1 MSALPPP
8 PADPFSGVP
17 APRPLAAPVRRP
29 GPITGAAGVLMVAG
43 ALSLGIGLM
52 GATGDRVNIDLPFLE
67 GESAERI
74 AAFWLIVQGSLAL
87 VAGWLVLRLRPAGRV
102 LGIVIATAG
111 ILTGLAQLRSSGSS
125 GLLGLALDAFVLYAL
140 FTYGF
145 VFKNERSP
153 R

>member
-1 MSALPPP
+1 MSSLPPP
-8 PADPFSGVP
+8 PGDPFTGVP
-17 APRPLAAPVRRP
+17 TPRPLAAPVRRP

-43 ALSLGIGLM
+43 ALSLGIGMM
-52 GATGDRVNIDLPFLE
+52 GVTGDRVNIDVPFLE

-74 AAFWLIVQGSLAL
+74 AALWLVLQGSLAL

-125 GLLGLALDAFVLYAL
+125 GLLGLVLDAFVLYAL

>member
-1 MSALPPP
+1 MTSLPPP
-8 PADPFSGVP
+8 PADPYSGLP
-17 APRPLAAPVRRP
+17 APRPLAVPVRRP
-29 GPITGAAGVLMVAG
+29 GPVTGAAGVLMVAG

-67 GESAERI
+67 GNSAERV
-74 AAFWLIVQGSLAL
+74 AAFWLVIQGSLAL

-102 LGIVIATAG
+102 LGIVIAVLG

-125 GLLGLALDAFVLYAL
+125 GLLGLALDSFVLYAL

-145 VFKNERSP
+145 VFKTEQSP

>member
-1 MSALPPP
+1 
-8 PADPFSGVP
+8 
-17 APRPLAAPVRRP
+17 VRRP

-52 GATGDRVNIDLPFLE
+52 GVTGDRVNIDLPFLE

-74 AAFWLIVQGSLAL
+74 AAFWLILQGSLAL
-87 VAGWLVLRLRPAGRV
+87 VAGWLVLRLRPAGRA
-102 LGIVIATAG
+102 LGIVIAVLG

-145 VFKNERSP
+145 VFKSDPSP

>member
-1 MSALPPP
+1 
-8 PADPFSGVP
+8 
-17 APRPLAAPVRRP
+17 
-29 GPITGAAGVLMVAG
+29 MVAG

-52 GATGDRVNIDLPFLE
+52 GVTGDRVNIDLPLLE
-67 GESAERI
+67 GESAERV
-74 AAFWLIVQGSLAL
+74 AAFWLVIQGSLAL

-102 LGIVIATAG
+102 LGIVLALLG
-111 ILTGLAQLRSSGSS
+111 ILTGLAQLGSSGSS
-125 GLLGLALDAFVLYAL
+125 GLLGLALDSFVLYAL